1 MFTLGNQKGLIHVA
15 QVKPKVTAVILRE
28 EEHENLGYSVVLMN
42 TAAPVTKH

>member
-28 EEHENLGYSVVLMN
+28 EEHENFRYSVVLMN

>member
-1 MFTLGNQKGLIHVA
+1 MLTLGNQKGLIHVT

-28 EEHENLGYSVVLMN
+28 EEHENFRYSVVLMN